1 MEKILSKR
9 AVAISEFKRAPNEI
23 VAEANGEPLA
33 VLTNNKPSFYVISPS
48 AYEELLEQLWELEI
62 TPFLPSGYLISNQV
76 RANLFKSRLK
86 ILLSEVSTQIPI

>member
-1 MEKILSKR
+1 MEGRQMEKILSSR

-62 TPFLPSGYLISNQV
+62 TPLLDKRLSDLKSGKSKSIEITLADLV
-76 RANLFKSRLK
+76 R
-86 ILLSEVSTQIPI
+86 

>member
-1 MEKILSKR
+1 MEGRQMEKILSKR
-9 AVAISEFKRAPNEI
+9 SVAISEFKRAPNEI

-62 TPFLPSGYLISNQV
+62 TPLLAKRLSDLKSGKSKSIQVTIEDLI
-76 RANLFKSRLK
+76 K
-86 ILLSEVSTQIPI
+86 

>member
-1 MEKILSKR
+1 MEGRQMEKILSKR
-9 AVAISEFKRAPNEI
+9 SVAISEFKRAPNEI

-62 TPFLPSGYLISNQV
+62 TPLLAKRLSDLKSGKSKSIEITLADLV
-76 RANLFKSRLK
+76 R
-86 ILLSEVSTQIPI
+86 

>member
-1 MEKILSKR
+1 MEGRQMEKIVSKR

-62 TPFLPSGYLISNQV
+62 TPLLAKRLSDLKSGKSKSIEITIEDLI
-76 RANLFKSRLK
+76 K
-86 ILLSEVSTQIPI
+86 